1 MSKCM
6 SFDFYLFYCK
16 VPPALK
22 LQAWLVHSMSL
33 KTYSNP
39 HSIASTIIL
48 FNMLFFR
55 KKKSIAAVP
64 ICFKEKVAELV
75 INGKVRLTNY
85 VATCKIKSKLTKGF
99 VCITHTVL

>member
-1 MSKCM
+1 M
-6 SFDFYLFYCK
+6 SFDFYFFYCK

-22 LQAWLVHSMSL
+22 SQAWLVHSMSL

-55 KKKSIAAVP
+55 KKKSIAAMP
-64 ICFKEKVAELV
+64 ICFKEKVAEFV

-85 VATCKIKSKLTKGF
+85 VATCKIKSKLTKRF